1 MASEAEIDAQLER
14 EPRNIAA
21 LVAKGELRS
30 SAGDERAAAAFYK
43 AALSAAQAVGQLPM
57 SLKPAVDQALKGL
70 AKAEQGFLE
79 QLEQSLARSGFG
91 LGQRPPRFQHAIDL
105 MLGRAHEELQLQ
117 RPTSFYYPGLPQRR
131 YFEPSEFPWAKQME
145 AAAAAIRDEI
155 LAEMGQGGG
164 RFSPY
169 VVNNPDRPRSSYH
182 GLVDNP
188 EWATLELWEKGEAVP
203 GLTDRFPATMAAAE
217 ATDLPRITV
226 RAPNILFS
234 KLAAGARIPLHH
246 GAINTRLVCHLP
258 LVVPPGCGFRVGGE
272 TRQWE
277 EGKLLIFDDSI
288 EHEAWND
295 GDSDRIILIFDAWRP
310 ELDLEERRAVVALFK
325 AIDG

>member
-145 AAAAAIRDEI
+145 AAAAAIR
-155 LAEMGQGGG
+155 AAGRRGGG
-164 RFSPY
+164 EGKHEGEPGVHVRNLLCNAFRASARPRAKFFSPP
-169 VVNNPDRPRSSYH
+169 VIRARCMKPRHETSTAMA
-182 GLVDNP
+182 L
-188 EWATLELWEKGEAVP
+188 
-203 GLTDRFPATMAAAE
+203 LTSVF
-217 ATDLPRITV
+217 
-226 RAPNILFS
+226 
-234 KLAAGARIPLHH
+234 
-246 GAINTRLVCHLP
+246 
-258 LVVPPGCGFRVGGE
+258 
-272 TRQWE
+272 
-277 EGKLLIFDDSI
+277 
-288 EHEAWND
+288 
-295 GDSDRIILIFDAWRP
+295 
-310 ELDLEERRAVVALFK
+310 
-325 AIDG
+325 